1 MAGNRE
7 GERRF
12 AASVRAHERVNF
24 SPIDGEID
32 PLEDFLAGDL
42 APEVGDT
49 KSVVGHG
56 IYRSRGSLRKSR
68 KNFTI

>member
-1 MAGNRE
+1 MAGNGE

-12 AASVRAHERVNF
+12 AATVRAHERVNF
-24 SPIDGEID
+24 SPIDREID
-32 PLEDFLAGDL
+32 PFEDFLAGDL
-42 APEVGDT
+42 TAEVGDA